1 MGVVLRFARFA
12 GEWFVEW
19 LAESGGYAL
28 HVNDLPLGSF
38 TYSDERFYTHDEAI
52 NRINMF
58 LIPQRY
64 TLVRS
69 EQLLSV
75 ISLVDEISIR
85 QLDSM
90 ARTVEEITPSVHA
103 ASTSTAAPSFAIPAS

>member
-1 MGVVLRFARFA
+1 MAHG
-12 GEWFVEW
+12 GW

-69 EQLLSV
+69 EKLLSV
-75 ISLVDEISIR
+75 ISLVDETSVR
-85 QLDSM
+85 QLDAM
-90 ARTVEEITPSVHA
+90 AKTVAVADGNRNTNATLSR
-103 ASTSTAAPSFAIPAS
+103 SKS